1 MTAASS
7 SPITAAARNAGPP
20 RLSNKETQEVPKMN
34 TSRAFRHSRRAA
46 LAAAV
51 LTLLGTGL
59 ALAHGN
65 EGGVPIAGASP
76 PPFGLNPA
84 YHILVVHFPVAL
96 WLVAYLFI
104 LFRTF
109 SSSELAVRL
118 QKSVWPLLFLGSLA
132 GIVAYA
138 LGLLIYPWSAITE
151 SPLGRNH
158 IMLATWTLSYWIVMG
173 SIGYR
178 FRRHLFEDGQ
188 RWITFALAS
197 IGAAV
202 TTITGTLGGSLAG
215 TPSLVTKS
223 LGLIGWN
230 VYMTFYL
237 PTWMLLLYGVGAALL
252 VAIGLYGRYR
262 LV

>member
-1 MTAASS
+1 
-7 SPITAAARNAGPP
+7 
-20 RLSNKETQEVPKMN
+20 MN
-34 TSRAFRHSRRAA
+34 TSRIFRRSR
-46 LAAAV
+46 LAILGAAV
-51 LTLLGTGL
+51 FLVLGTGL

-65 EGGVPIAGASP
+65 EGGVQLAGAAP
-76 PPFGLNPA
+76 PPFSLNPA

-96 WLVAYLFI
+96 WMVAYLFI

-109 SSSELAVRL
+109 SNGEWAVRL
-118 QKSVWPLLFLGSLA
+118 QKSVWPLILLGSLA
-132 GIVAYA
+132 GIVAYV

-158 IMLATWTLSYWIVMG
+158 IILATWTLSYWIVIG

-178 FRRHLFEDGQ
+178 FRRNLFEGGQ
-188 RWITFALAS
+188 RWITFALAT

-202 TTITGTLGGSLAG
+202 TAITGTLGGSLAG

-237 PTWMLLLYGVGAALL
+237 PNWMLALYGAGAIVL
-252 VAIGLYGRYR
+252 VTIGLYGRR
-262 LV
+262 KGV

>member
-1 MTAASS
+1 
-7 SPITAAARNAGPP
+7 
-20 RLSNKETQEVPKMN
+20 MN
-34 TSRAFRHSRRAA
+34 LYHPLRRTL
-46 LAAAV
+46 LAAAA
-51 LTLLGTGL
+51 LSILGTGV

-65 EGGVPIAGASP
+65 EGGVQAEVADAAFS
-76 PPFGLNPA
+76 LNPA

-96 WLVAYLFI
+96 WMVAYLFI

-109 SSSELAVRL
+109 SNSELAVRL
-118 QKSVWPLLFLGSLA
+118 QKSVWPLIFLGSLA
-132 GIVAYA
+132 GIVAYG
-138 LGLLIYPWSAITE
+138 LGLMIYPWSAITE

-173 SIGYR
+173 VIGYR
-178 FRRHLFEDGQ
+178 FRRYLFEGAQ
-188 RWITFALAS
+188 RWITFVLAT

-202 TTITGTLGGSLAG
+202 VTITGTLGGSLAG

-237 PTWMLLLYGVGAALL
+237 PAWMLILYATGALLL
-252 VAIGLYGRYR
+252 VAIGFYGRR
-262 LV
+262 RGV